1 MTLKR
6 VNINNMQSRGVT
18 ADTHQGNVVAGIGN
32 VQVFVGT
39 DVTPLL
45 PVPKHYHGEVA
56 GYTLGG
62 EDGNPYPTPNYSTV
76 IDKFPFTSDAS
87 ATDVGDL
94 TEPVSRHSS
103 ASSSSHGYR
112 HGGEVGP
119 APVSYSNVIDKV
131 PFASDT
137 NASDVGDMIAAL
149 MHTAGVYSS
158 THGYI
163 TGGLYPSTDNIE
175 KYSFA
180 SDGNGVF
187 IAELTGYKNR
197 HVGTPS
203 SSDGYCIGGYS
214 GPSNLNV
221 PVDKISFS
229 SDTDATS
236 IGALGPSHASQFDSA
251 QAHSSETHLYAVGGT
266 PNASEKITKF
276 PFSSTSPATDVGELT
291 GPTAGGASQNST
303 THGYTSGDFHQ
314 GKTNTIQK
322 YSFLSDS
329 PATDVGEITV
339 ARAYTA
345 GAQA

>member
-1 MTLKR
+1 
-6 VNINNMQSRGVT
+6 MQSRSVT
-18 ADTHQGNVVAGIGN
+18 ADTHQGNVVAGISN

-62 EDGNPYPTPNYSTV
+62 EDGNPYHTPNCSTV

-94 TEPVSRHSS
+94 TQPVARHSS

-112 HGGEVGP
+112 HGGEAGP
-119 APVSYSNVIDKV
+119 TPLSYSNVIDKV

-137 NASDVGDMIAAL
+137 DASDVGDMIAAL
-149 MHTAGVYSS
+149 METAGVYSS

-163 TGGLYPSTDNIE
+163 AGGRFPNQDNIE

-187 IAELTGYKNR
+187 IAELTSAKNR

-203 SSDGYCIGGYS
+203 SSDGYTIGGYH
-214 GPSNLNV
+214 GPTNVNV

-236 IGALGPSHASQFDSA
+236 IGTLGPAHGSQFYYA
-251 QAHSSETHLYAVGGT
+251 QAHSSETHLYASGGT
-266 PNASEKITKF
+266 PNGANSITKF

-291 GPTAGGASQNST
+291 GPTASGASQNST
-303 THGYTSGDFHQ
+303 THGYTSGDVHS
-314 GKTNTIQK
+314 GKTDTIQK
-322 YSFLSDS
+322 FSFLSDS
-329 PATDVGEITV
+329 SATDVGEITV
-339 ARAYTA
+339 ARGYTA